1 MKYRCLRDCYVED
14 RLFAKGEIYELPD
27 AFPKYEKNFGLMDEP
42 APEPVTE
49 PVVTV
54 ATEKSRE
61 PKPGEYLC
69 SKCNGIHRETSK
81 LGKRHLKYTKG

>member
-14 RLFAKGEIYELPD
+14 RLFEKGEIYELPN
-27 AFPKYEKNFGLMDEP
+27 AFPKYEKNFELMDEP
-42 APEPVTE
+42 TPEPVIAD
-49 PVVTV
+49 V
-54 ATEKSRE
+54 TEKPRE
-61 PKPGEYLC
+61 PKLGEYLC